1 MSKLGDWLDERTGHR
16 AFLRH
21 VLDEPVRGGARWA
34 YIFGSG
40 LVLTFVIQAVT
51 GYLLMSAYA
60 PSATTAWSS
69 VAHITFT
76 MRAGW
81 LMSQCNAPAL
91 KPCFFKE
98 PCSSATSRL
107 RLQKTR
113 AFLTSWL
120 LISRRSASRFSAS
133 GTMARP

>member
-16 AFLRH
+16 ALLAH
-21 VLDEPVRGGARWA
+21 MLDEPVRGGARWA
-34 YIFGSG
+34 YIWGSA

-81 LMSQCNAPAL
+81 LVRGLHHFGAQAMVILLAL
-91 KPCFFKE
+91 HL
-98 PCSSATSRL
+98 A
-107 RLQKTR
+107 
-113 AFLTSWL
+113 
-120 LISRRSASRFSAS
+120 
-133 GTMARP
+133 